1 MVCARAQVI
10 KNSDTGEEVAVNV
23 NFGGGVE
30 SLTLRSHRHGAV
42 RSVLW
47 THERNATAVALNT
60 DWRGKMLIPCA
71 LPRLLSAPRLFGWY
85 HRSRARYTRASG
97 LTPLC

>member
-1 MVCARAQVI
+1 MI
-10 KNSDTGEEVAVNV
+10 KNSDTGEEAAVNV

-30 SLTLRSHRHGAV
+30 SLTLRSRRHGAV

-71 LPRLLSAPRLFGWY
+71 PPECLWLGSTSSPAPLATRVTLLASA
-85 HRSRARYTRASG
+85 
-97 LTPLC
+97 LTPLCRC